1 MIQIT
6 IDAPRVFSTL
16 ELSILAAGFEKL
28 SQLATMYEDA
38 GITEPMEEYVLITKE
53 DINVDEVIDVNGK
66 PVIYKPEF
74 SAGDFFKAMSLALH
88 TTVTISVNTKFGK
101 KTVTTPLMPCSIS
114 CGAEVAWRE
123 EPEFIIRL
131 DEADRLQFEFF
142 DSLRD
147 FINLDTDGVVNTT
160 MITGGTTVWSM

>member
-6 IDAPRVFSTL
+6 IDAPRVFSPL
-16 ELSILAAGFEKL
+16 ELSILTAGFEKL

-38 GITEPMEEYVLITKE
+38 GITAPMEEHVLITKD
-53 DINVDEVIDVNGK
+53 DINIDDVIDVNGK

-74 SAGDFFKAMSLALH
+74 TAGDFLKAMHLALH
-88 TTVTISVNTKFGK
+88 TTVTISVDTKFGK
-101 KTVTTPLMPCSIS
+101 KVMTTSLMPCILSY
-114 CGAEVAWRE
+114 GGEVAWHE

-147 FINLDTDGVVNTT
+147 FINLDTNGVVNTT

>member
-16 ELSILAAGFEKL
+16 ELHILAAGFEKL

-38 GITEPMEEYVLITKE
+38 NITEPMEKHVRINKD
-53 DINVDEVIDVNGK
+53 DINVDDVIDMNGR
-66 PVIYKPEF
+66 PVAYKPEF
-74 SAGDFFKAMSLALH
+74 TASDFLQAMQLALH
-88 TTVTISVNTKFGK
+88 TIVTISVDTKFGK
-101 KTVTTPLMPCSIS
+101 KVTTTSLMPCVLSYS
-114 CGAEVAWRE
+114 GYVAWPE
-123 EPEFIIRL
+123 EPEFIFRL
-131 DEADRLQFEFF
+131 DEFDRMQFDFF

-147 FINLDTDGVVNTT
+147 FINLDTDGVTNTT